1 MRANLLKR
9 LSTGPVSAALL
20 SALLLLSLYLMS
32 GATDDSAT
40 FNRQYDVLLVTN
52 IIGLTMLVAMITANG
67 YRLYIRYKRSAPGAR
82 LTTRLLTMFIVIAVV
97 PVSIVYYFSLGF
109 LHRGIDTWFDVRIEQ
124 ALGDSLELSR
134 ASLDN
139 RMRDLLRQVENLAV
153 ELADISDNSAV
164 LSLDDMIGRSGA
176 REMTLFEGSKVVA
189 SSSGSDSL
197 VINPNRPDE
206 AIFTYIRD
214 GKHYVGLDP
223 ITDKGLYIRVVVRVP
238 VTSPAFDVRVLQA
251 LFPVAERQSKL
262 AGSVQQAYSKYKELV
277 FLREP
282 LKFSFTLT
290 LSLVLLLSILSAVWA
305 AFFSARRM
313 VEPISDLAEGTR
325 AVAAGDYSKRLP
337 LPVNDELG
345 FLVQSFNQMT
355 RRIERA
361 RNDAQKSRQQ
371 AEEQRAYMEGVL
383 AHLSSG
389 VLTLDQAHTLRSLN
403 QAAAQILGV
412 ELEQELG
419 ESFAEL
425 AERQPS
431 IRHFVEAIIPH
442 LDNEHEWRE
451 EIILFGRSGRR
462 VVVCRGVRLPV
473 TEMHEGDTLIV
484 FEDVTNLVQAQRDAA
499 WGEVARRLAHEIKNP
514 LTPIQLSA
522 ERLRHKYLKT
532 MDAESAEVLDRSTHT
547 IVQQVEAMKAMVD
560 AFSEYARAP
569 QMQLEAL
576 NLNALINEVL
586 DLYRNEATR
595 LEFKVA
601 LDTAMPQVEADAG
614 RLRQLL
620 HNLIKNAVE
629 AMESVEVPCVH
640 VSTRCMQEAVCRFV
654 ELRIRDEGPG
664 LPEDLQNELF
674 EPYVTSK
681 SKGTG
686 LGLAI
691 VKKIVEEHGG
701 MVWAENS
708 EQGGACIV
716 IRLPVLHSDAV
727 QKKAIGIS
735 DTVMR

>member
-1 MRANLLKR
+1 MSLTLLKR
-9 LSTGPVSAALL
+9 LSMGPLSATLL

-40 FNRQYDVLLVTN
+40 FNRQYEILLITN
-52 IIGLTMLVAMITANG
+52 IIGLTLLVIMIGANA
-67 YRLYIRYKRSAPGAR
+67 YRLYLRYKRGAPGSR
-82 LTTRLLTMFIVIAVV
+82 LTTRLLTLFIVIAVV
-97 PVSIVYYFSLGF
+97 PVSIVYYFSLEF
-109 LHRGIDTWFDVRIEQ
+109 LHRGIDSWFDVRIEQ
-124 ALGDSLELSR
+124 ALDDSLELSR
-134 ASLDN
+134 TSLDN
-139 RMRDLLRQVENLAV
+139 RMRDLLRQMDSLAV
-153 ELADISDNSAV
+153 ELANVSDDTAA
-164 LSLDDMIGRSGA
+164 LALDDMISRSGA
-176 REMTLFEGSKVVA
+176 REMTLFDGSRIVA
-189 SSSGSDSL
+189 SSSGSDSM

-206 AIFTYIRD
+206 SILGYIRES
-214 GKHYVGLDP
+214 KHYVGLDP
-223 ITDKGLYIRVVVRVP
+223 IRDKGLHIRVVVRVP
-238 VTSPAFDVRVLQA
+238 VASPGFGVRAIQA
-251 LFPVAERQSKL
+251 LFPVAERQSEL
-262 AGSVQQAYSKYKELV
+262 ADSVQEAFAKYKELV
-277 FLREP
+277 FLRQP

-337 LPVNDELG
+337 LPGNDELG

-361 RNDAQKSRQQ
+361 RNDAQQSRQQ

-389 VLTLDQAHTLRSLN
+389 VLTLDQQHTLRSNN
-403 QAAAQILGV
+403 QAAVQILGV
-412 ELEQELG
+412 ELEQERG
-419 ESFAEL
+419 QSFAQL
-425 AERQPS
+425 AERQPTIS
-431 IRHFVEAIIPH
+431 YFVEAITPH
-442 LDNEHEWRE
+442 LDDENEWRE
-451 EIILFGRSGRR
+451 EIILFGRGGRR
-462 VVVCRGVRLPV
+462 VVVCRGVRLPA
-473 TEMHEGDTLIV
+473 TALHEGDSLIV
-484 FEDVTNLVQAQRDAA
+484 FEDVTTLVQAQRDAA

-569 QMQLEAL
+569 QMKLAAL
-576 NLNALINEVL
+576 DLNSLINEVL
-586 DLYRNEATR
+586 DLYRNEAMP
-595 LEFKVA
+595 LHIEVK
-601 LDTAMPQVEADAG
+601 LDASMPQVEADEG

-620 HNLIKNAVE
+620 HNLIKNALE
-629 AMESVEVPCVH
+629 AMEAVAAPSLYVTTH
-640 VSTRCMQEAVCRFV
+640 CMEESNCRFV
-654 ELRIRDEGPG
+654 EVRLRDTGPG
-664 LPEDLQNELF
+664 LPADLQNELF
-674 EPYVTSK
+674 EPYVSSK
-681 SKGTG
+681 AKGTG

-727 QKKAIGIS
+727 KEVHVETNAE
-735 DTVMR
+735 

>member
-1 MRANLLKR
+1 MSTEFLKR
-9 LSTGPVSAALL
+9 LTTGPLPAAVL
-20 SALLLLSLYLMS
+20 SVLLLLSLYLMS

-40 FNRQYDVLLVTN
+40 FNQQYDILLITN
-52 IIGLTMLVAMITANG
+52 IIGLTMLVAMIGANI
-67 YRLYIRYKRSAPGAR
+67 YRLYLRYKRSAPGSR
-82 LTTRLLTMFIVIAVV
+82 LTTRLLSMFIVIAIV
-97 PVSIVYYFSLGF
+97 PVSIVYYFSLEF
-109 LHRGIDTWFDVRIEQ
+109 LHRGIDSWFDVRIEQ
-124 ALGDSLELSR
+124 ALDDSLELSR
-134 ASLDN
+134 TSLDN
-139 RMRDLLRQVENLAV
+139 RMRDLLRQMDNIAV
-153 ELADISDNSAV
+153 ELVNTSDDSAALV
-164 LSLDDMIGRSGA
+164 MDDMLSRSGA
-176 REMTLFEGSKVVA
+176 SEMSLFDGSKIVA
-189 SSSGSDSL
+189 SSSGSDAL

-206 AIFTYIRD
+206 SILAYIRE

-223 ITDKGLYIRVVVRVP
+223 IRDKGLHIRVLVRVP
-238 VTSPAFDVRVLQA
+238 ISTPGFGVRAVQA
-251 LFPVAERQSKL
+251 LFPVAKRQSEL
-262 AGSVQQAYSKYKELV
+262 ADNVQQAFAKYKELV
-277 FLREP
+277 FLRQP

-290 LSLVLLLSILSAVWA
+290 LSLVLLLSILSAVWT
-305 AFFSARRM
+305 AFFLARRM

-337 LPVNDELG
+337 LPGNDELG

-361 RNDAQKSRQQ
+361 RNDAQQSRQQ

-383 AHLSSG
+383 ANLSSG
-389 VLTLDQAHTLRSLN
+389 VLTLDREHTLRSLN
-403 QAAAQILGV
+403 QAAIEILDV
-412 ELEQELG
+412 
-419 ESFAEL
+419 EL
-425 AERQPS
+425 AEELGQPFAQIALNKPS
-431 IRHFVEAIIPH
+431 IRHFVDAISPH
-442 LDNEHEWRE
+442 LDAEAGWRE

-462 VVVCRGVRLPV
+462 VVVCRGVRLPA
-473 TEMHEGDTLIV
+473 TELHEGDTLIV
-484 FEDVTNLVQAQRDAA
+484 FEDVTTLVQAQRDAA

-522 ERLRHKYLKT
+522 ERLRHKYLDT
-532 MDAESAEVLDRSTHT
+532 MDEASAEVLDRSTHT

-569 QMQLEAL
+569 QMKLEAL
-576 NLNALINEVL
+576 NLNGLINEVL
-586 DLYRNEATR
+586 DLYRNEESQ
-595 LEFKVA
+595 LDIDIA

-620 HNLIKNAVE
+620 HNLIKNAIE
-629 AMESVEVPCVH
+629 AMESVVEPRLH
-640 VSTRCMQEAVCRFV
+640 VSTRCMQEATCRFV
-654 ELRIRDEGPG
+654 EIRVRDEGAG
-664 LPEDLQNELF
+664 LPEGLKTELF

-681 SKGTG
+681 SRGTG

-727 QKKAIGIS
+727 QQDPDGVSATK
-735 DTVMR
+735 

>member
-1 MRANLLKR
+1 M
-9 LSTGPVSAALL
+9 SAALL
-20 SALLLLSLYLMS
+20 SALLLMSLYLMS

-40 FNRQYDVLLVTN
+40 FNQQYDILLVTN
-52 IIGLTMLVAMITANG
+52 IIGLIMLVAMISANS
-67 YRLYIRYKRSAPGAR
+67 YRLYLRYKRSAPGSR
-82 LTTRLLTMFIVIAVV
+82 LTTRLLGMFIVIAVV
-97 PVSIVYYFSLGF
+97 PVSIVYYFSLEF

-124 ALGDSLELSR
+124 ALDDSLELSR
-134 ASLDN
+134 TSLDN
-139 RMRDLLRQVENLAV
+139 RMRDLLRQMDNLAV
-153 ELADISDNSAV
+153 ELADVSDDSAA
-164 LSLDDMIGRSGA
+164 LALDDMISRSGA
-176 REMTLFEGSKVVA
+176 YEMTLFDGGRIVA
-189 SSSGSDSL
+189 SSSGTDSL

-206 AIFTYIRD
+206 SILAFIRE

-223 ITDKGLYIRVVVRVP
+223 ISDKGLHIRVVVRVP
-238 VTSPAFDVRVLQA
+238 VTIPGFEVRAIQA
-251 LFPVAERQSKL
+251 LFPVAERQSEL
-262 AGSVQQAYSKYKELV
+262 ADSVQQAFSKYKELV
-277 FLREP
+277 FLRQP
-282 LKFSFTLT
+282 LKFSFILT

-337 LPVNDELG
+337 LPGNDELG

-361 RNDAQKSRQQ
+361 RNDAQQSRQQ
-371 AEEQRAYMEGVL
+371 AEEQRAYMEVVL

-389 VLTLDQAHTLRSLN
+389 VLTLDRKHTLRSLN
-403 QAAAQILGV
+403 QAAVQILGV

-419 ESFAEL
+419 QPFAEL
-425 AERQPS
+425 GVKQPT
-431 IRHFVEAIIPH
+431 IRHFVEAITPH
-442 LDNEHEWRE
+442 LDDENEWRE
-451 EIILFGRSGRR
+451 EIILFGRGVRQ
-462 VVVCRGVRLPV
+462 VVVCRGVRLPA
-473 TEMHEGDTLIV
+473 TELHEGDTLIV
-484 FEDVTNLVQAQRDAA
+484 FEDVTTLVQAQRDAA

-532 MDAESAEVLDRSTHT
+532 MDKESAEMLDRSTHT

-569 QMQLEAL
+569 QMKMEAL
-576 NLNALINEVL
+576 DLNGLINEVL
-586 DLYRNEATR
+586 DLYRHETAQI
-595 LEFKVA
+595 EFNVE
-601 LDTAMPQVEADAG
+601 LDVAMPRVEADAG

-620 HNLIKNAVE
+620 HNLIKNALE
-629 AMESVEVPCVH
+629 AMESMATPRVH
-640 VSTRCMQEAVCRFV
+640 VSTRCMQEQNCRFV
-654 ELRIRDEGPG
+654 ELRVRDEGPG
-664 LPEDLQNELF
+664 LPADLQNELF

-681 SKGTG
+681 TKGTG

-727 QKKAIGIS
+727 PENS
-735 DTVMR
+735 VDTNDTEKQ

>member
-1 MRANLLKR
+1 MSTEFLKR
-9 LSTGPVSAALL
+9 LTTGPLSAALL

-40 FNRQYDVLLVTN
+40 FNQQYDILLLTN
-52 IIGLTMLVAMITANG
+52 IIGLSMLVAMISANI
-67 YRLYIRYKRSAPGAR
+67 YRLYLRYKRSAPGSR
-82 LTTRLLTMFIVIAVV
+82 LTTRLLSMFIVIAVV

-124 ALGDSLELSR
+124 ALDDSLELSR
-134 ASLDN
+134 TSLDN
-139 RMRDLLRQVENLAV
+139 RMRDLLRQMDDLAV
-153 ELADISDNSAV
+153 ELANVSDDSAA
-164 LSLDDMIGRSGA
+164 LALDDMITRNDA
-176 REMTLFEGSKVVA
+176 NEMTLFDGSRIVA
-189 SSSGSDSL
+189 SSSSSGSL

-206 AIFTYIRD
+206 SILAYIRE

-223 ITDKGLYIRVVVRVP
+223 INDKGLHIRVVVRVP
-238 VTSPAFDVRVLQA
+238 VTSPGFDVRAIQG
-251 LFPVAERQSKL
+251 LFPVNERQNEL
-262 AGSVQQAYSKYKELV
+262 ADSVQQAFSKYKELV

-305 AFFSARRM
+305 AFFLAKRM
-313 VEPISDLAEGTR
+313 VAPISDLAEGTR
-325 AVAAGDYSKRLP
+325 AVAGGDYSKRLP
-337 LPVNDELG
+337 LPGNDELG

-361 RNDAQKSRQQ
+361 RNDAQQSRQQ
-371 AEEQRAYMEGVL
+371 AEEQRAYMEVVL

-389 VLTLDQAHTLRSLN
+389 VLTLDRKHTLRSLN
-403 QAAAQILGV
+403 QAAVQILGV

-419 ESFAEL
+419 
-425 AERQPS
+425 QPFS
-431 IRHFVEAIIPH
+431 QLVVKQPAIRHFVEAITPH
-442 LDNEHEWRE
+442 LDDEEEWRE
-451 EIILFGRSGRR
+451 QIILFGRGGRQ
-462 VVVCRGVRLPV
+462 VVVCRGVRLPA
-473 TEMHEGDTLIV
+473 TELQEGDTLIV
-484 FEDVTNLVQAQRDAA
+484 FEDVTTLVQAQRDAA

-522 ERLRHKYLKT
+522 ERLRHKYLDT
-532 MDAESAEVLDRSTHT
+532 MDKESARTLDRSTHT

-569 QMQLEAL
+569 QMKQEPL
-576 NLNALINEVL
+576 NLNGLINEVL
-586 DLYRNEATR
+586 DLYRHEATQ
-595 LEFKVA
+595 
-601 LDTAMPQVEADAG
+601 LDFDVDLDPAMPQVEADAG

-620 HNLIKNAVE
+620 HNLIKNALE
-629 AMESVEVPCVH
+629 AMETVARPRVH
-640 VSTRCMQEAVCRFV
+640 VSSRCMQEQNCRFV

-664 LPEDLQNELF
+664 LPPDLQSELF

-681 SKGTG
+681 TKGTG

-716 IRLPVLHSDAV
+716 IRLPVLHRDAV
-727 QKKAIGIS
+727 QEN
-735 DTVMR
+735 TVVPGNAEMQ

>member
-1 MRANLLKR
+1 MPTEFLKR
-9 LSTGPVSAALL
+9 LTTGPWPTALL

-40 FNRQYDVLLVTN
+40 FNQQYDILLISN
-52 IIGLTMLVAMITANG
+52 IIGLTLLVAMIAANG
-67 YRLYIRYKRSAPGAR
+67 YRLYIRYKRSAPGSR
-82 LTTRLLTMFIVIAVV
+82 LTTRLLTLFIIIAVV

-124 ALGDSLELSR
+124 ALEDSLELSR
-134 ASLDN
+134 TSLDN
-139 RMRDLLRQVENLAV
+139 RMRDLLRQMDDLAV
-153 ELADISDNSAV
+153 ELADVSGDSAA
-164 LSLDDMIGRSGA
+164 LALDDMITRNDA
-176 REMTLFEGSKVVA
+176 NEMTLFDDGRIVA
-189 SSSGSDSL
+189 SSSGSDAL

-206 AIFTYIRD
+206 SILAYIRE

-223 ITDKGLYIRVVVRVP
+223 ITDKGLHIRVVVRVP
-238 VTSPAFDVRVLQA
+238 VTTPGFEVRAIQA
-251 LFPVAERQSKL
+251 LFPVAKRQSEL
-262 AGSVQQAYSKYKELV
+262 AASVQQAFSKYKELV
-277 FLREP
+277 FLRQP

-337 LPVNDELG
+337 LPGNDELG

-361 RNDAQKSRQQ
+361 RNDAQQSRQQ

-389 VLTLDQAHTLRSLN
+389 VLTLDQKHTLRSLN
-403 QAAAQILGV
+403 QAAVQILGV

-419 ESFAEL
+419 ESFAQL
-425 AERQPS
+425 AVKQPT
-431 IRHFVEAIIPH
+431 IRHFVEAITPH
-442 LDNEHEWRE
+442 LDDENEWRE
-451 EIILFGRSGRR
+451 EIILFGQGGRR

-473 TEMHEGDTLIV
+473 TELHEGDILIV
-484 FEDVTNLVQAQRDAA
+484 FEDVTMLVQAQRDAA

-522 ERLRHKYLKT
+522 ERLRHKYLDT
-532 MDAESAEVLDRSTHT
+532 MDAKSAEVLDRCTHT

-569 QMQLEAL
+569 QMKLEAL

-586 DLYRNEATR
+586 DLYRNETR
-595 LEFKVA
+595 QVDFDVA
-601 LDTAMPQVEADAG
+601 FDAAMPQVEADAG

-620 HNLIKNAVE
+620 HNLIKNALE
-629 AMESVEVPCVH
+629 AMESVAAPRVH
-640 VSTRCMQEAVCRFV
+640 VSTRCMQEATCRFV

-664 LPEDLQNELF
+664 LPADLQNEVF

-681 SKGTG
+681 TRGTG

-708 EQGGACIV
+708 DQGGACIV

-727 QKKAIGIS
+727 QENSVATI
-735 DTVMR
+735 DTEM